1 MSLISLV
8 IVLAVVGFVVWLV
21 NTYVP
26 MGAQMK
32 TVINVVVLVVVVFWL
47 LRVFG
52 LLSSLQA
59 IHV

>member
-52 LLSSLQA
+52 LLSSLHA